1 MAPEPETPRR
11 HARGGKRV
19 AKKKATAVSSGT
31 PPIPADATANK
42 AQAFQPIHILKRG
55 EAAALAPAEHDTAT
69 IPQVETTPPTNPL
82 VEAEGS
88 KLPSPQEASRNG
100 NNSAAETPKPRQK
113 SKNKTKA
120 TPAKPVQTKSHNG
133 PSKSIHETKSH
144 NGPSKPV
151 HETPKSKS
159 KYPAFFTESPSK
171 AYAGPGFHASPDAS
185 SLPLPK
191 FLSQSVPNVD
201 KTTSLKNMM
210 SGTDSS
216 ESSPS
221 ESEASPSKHAA
232 IARLDRQT
240 REESPLDIFFQ
251 ADKKSKSHVPQP
263 ALNTGRIT
271 RQGNPT
277 TKLGAR
283 DGLQPVQR
291 NHARHLTDS
300 STAGMF
306 PMEMEAST
314 PQPRNATVPSKSL
327 SENRTVSESASVPRK
342 DLNAADLM
350 KLLNVSQPSAPI
362 PAPGN
367 SSPLKP
373 STPPPSQRP
382 KTASRS
388 SARLSG
394 TPPIFPGGLDRSP
407 EERQAALL
415 ALAEKQ
421 IAMPNGYTPSGLS
434 SQRPATSS
442 SLRKEMRVSSS
453 PSSGRVPELPSSSMP
468 SHGYATRASTAVK
481 PRPTPAEHSIPSR
494 KANEAQQPINGNNLD
509 LKLMEDDLRKI
520 LKLV

>member
-19 AKKKATAVSSGT
+19 AKKNAAVASSES
-31 PPIPADATANK
+31 PSVPADPIADAAAAANE
-42 AQAFQPIHILKRG
+42 AVAFKPTHILKRG
-55 EAAALAPAEHDTAT
+55 EAATLPAADPATTAN
-69 IPQVETTPPTNPL
+69 PQIETTPPTNTH
-82 VEAEGS
+82 VEAEGR
-88 KLPSPQEASRNG
+88 KPLPQEASPSG
-100 NNSAAETPKPRQK
+100 NNSAADTPKPRQK
-113 SKNKTKA
+113 SKSKPKT
-120 TPAKPVQTKSHNG
+120 TPAKPVQTR
-133 PSKSIHETKSH
+133 SH

-210 SGTDSS
+210 SETDSS

-221 ESEASPSKHAA
+221 EDEPSPSKHAA
-232 IARLDRQT
+232 IAKLDRQT
-240 REESPLDIFFQ
+240 REDSPLDIFFR
-251 ADKKSKSHVPQP
+251 ADKESKLRVPQS
-263 ALNTGRIT
+263 ALNTGRMNS
-271 RQGNPT
+271 QGNPT
-277 TKLGAR
+277 VKSGALNGPR
-283 DGLQPVQR
+283 PVQH
-291 NHARHLTDS
+291 NHVRHLTDS
-300 STAGMF
+300 SNPSMF

-314 PQPRNATVPSKSL
+314 PQPRIATVPSKVL
-327 SENRTVSESASVPRK
+327 SENRTVSESANAPRK

-350 KLLNVSQPSAPI
+350 MLLNVSQPSAPL
-362 PAPGN
+362 PAPEN
-367 SSPLKP
+367 YSPLKP
-373 STPPPSQRP
+373 STPSPSQRS
-382 KTASRS
+382 KTGSRS

-407 EERQAALL
+407 EERQAALV

-442 SLRKEMRVSSS
+442 GLRKEMSISSS
-453 PSSGRVPELPSSSMP
+453 PSSGRVPELPSSSTP
-468 SHGYATRASTAVK
+468 THTYATRASTAAK
-481 PRPTPAEHSIPSR
+481 PRPTPAEYSMPSQ
-494 KANEAQQPINGNNLD
+494 KADEARQPVNGYNHNL
-509 LKLMEDDLRKI
+509 KSMEDDLRKI

>member
-11 HARGGKRV
+11 HTRGGKRA
-19 AKKKATAVSSGT
+19 AKKNPPAASSKT
-31 PPIPADATANK
+31 PPIPADATADATANE

-55 EAAALAPAEHDTAT
+55 EAAVPSAVEHNTTAM
-69 IPQVETTPPTNPL
+69 PQIETTPPPTNPYL
-82 VEAEGS
+82 GAEGT
-88 KLPSPQEASRNG
+88 KPQPQEAPRSG

-133 PSKSIHETKSH
+133 PSKSI
-144 NGPSKPV
+144 

-232 IARLDRQT
+232 IAKLDRQT

-251 ADKKSKSHVPQP
+251 ADKRSKSEVPQP
-263 ALNTGRIT
+263 ALNTGHIT

-277 TKLGAR
+277 TKLGAPN
-283 DGLQPVQR
+283 GLQPVQR
-291 NHARHLTDS
+291 HHARHLTDS
-300 STAGMF
+300 SNNGMF
-306 PMEMEAST
+306 PMEMEASI
-314 PQPRNATVPSKSL
+314 PQPRNATVPSKFL

-350 KLLNVSQPSAPI
+350 KLLNVSQPSAPP

-373 STPPPSQRP
+373 STPSPSQRP

-453 PSSGRVPELPSSSMP
+453 PSSGRVPDLPSSSTP
-468 SHGYATRASTAVK
+468 SHAYATRASTAVK
-481 PRPTPAEHSIPSR
+481 PRPTPAERTMPFQ
-494 KANEAQQPINGNNLD
+494 KPDEAQQPINGNHLD
-509 LKLMEDDLRKI
+509 LKSMEDDLRKI

>member
-11 HARGGKRV
+11 HARGGKRA
-19 AKKKATAVSSGT
+19 AKKNAAVTSSET
-31 PPIPADATANK
+31 PPIPADATANE

-55 EAAALAPAEHDTAT
+55 EAAAPSAPEPDTAA
-69 IPQVETTPPTNPL
+69 IPQIEMTPPTSSH
-82 VEAEGS
+82 VEAQGRKS
-88 KLPSPQEASRNG
+88 QPQEASRSG
-100 NNSAAETPKPRQK
+100 NNSAAEAPKPRQK
-113 SKNKTKA
+113 SKTKPKP
-120 TPAKPVQTKSHNG
+120 TPAKPTH
-133 PSKSIHETKSH
+133 TKSH

-185 SLPLPK
+185 SLPLPT

-210 SGTDSS
+210 SETDSS

-240 REESPLDIFFQ
+240 REESPLDIFFR
-251 ADKKSKSHVPQP
+251 ADKESKSRTPQP
-263 ALNTGRIT
+263 APHTDRIHW
-271 RQGNPT
+271 QGSST
-277 TKLGAR
+277 TKLGAS

-291 NHARHLTDS
+291 NHVRNLTDS
-300 STAGMF
+300 SNAGMF
-306 PMEMEAST
+306 PMEMEASI
-314 PQPRNATVPSKSL
+314 PQPRNATVPSKFL
-327 SENRTVSESASVPRK
+327 SENRTISESASVPRK

-362 PAPGN
+362 PAPEN
-367 SSPLKP
+367 HSPLKP
-373 STPPPSQRP
+373 STPSPSQRP

-434 SQRPATSS
+434 TQRPATSS
-442 SLRKEMRVSSS
+442 SLRKEMSISSS
-453 PSSGRVPELPSSSMP
+453 PSSGRVPELPSSSTP
-468 SHGYATRASTAVK
+468 SHAYATRASTAAK
-481 PRPTPAEHSIPSR
+481 PRPTPAEHSMPSR
-494 KANEAQQPINGNNLD
+494 KPEEAQQPINGNHLD
-509 LKLMEDDLRKI
+509 LKSMEDNLRKI

>member
-11 HARGGKRV
+11 HARGGKRA
-19 AKKKATAVSSGT
+19 AKKNAAAPTSET
-31 PPIPADATANK
+31 PPIPADATADATATE

-55 EAAALAPAEHDTAT
+55 EAAAPLAAEHNTAA
-69 IPQVETTPPTNPL
+69 ISQIETTPPTNSH
-82 VEAEGS
+82 VEAEGT
-88 KLPSPQEASRNG
+88 KPQSQETSRNG
-100 NNSAAETPKPRQK
+100 NNSTAETPKPRQK
-113 SKNKTKA
+113 SKSKTKA
-120 TPAKPVQTKSHNG
+120 TPARPVQTKSHNG
-133 PSKSIHETKSH
+133 PSKS
-144 NGPSKPV
+144 V
-151 HETPKSKS
+151 HETPKSKP
-159 KYPAFFTESPSK
+159 KYPPFFTESPSK

-221 ESEASPSKHAA
+221 ECEASPSKHAA

-263 ALNTGRIT
+263 FLNPDRPNK
-271 RQGNPT
+271 QGDLP
-277 TKLGAR
+277 TKLGAP
-283 DGLQPVQR
+283 DGLRPTQR

-300 STAGMF
+300 SNAGMF
-306 PMEMEAST
+306 PMEMEAPT
-314 PQPRNATVPSKSL
+314 PQPRNATVPSKLL

-350 KLLNVSQPSAPI
+350 KLLNVSPTPAPTSAPE
-362 PAPGN
+362 N
-367 SSPLKP
+367 HSPLKP
-373 STPPPSQRP
+373 STPSPSQRP

-394 TPPIFPGGLDRSP
+394 TPPVFPGGLDRSP
-407 EERQAALL
+407 EERQAALI

-421 IAMPNGYTPSGLS
+421 IAMPNAYTPSGLS

-453 PSSGRVPELPSSSMP
+453 PSSGRVPELPSSSTP
-468 SHGYATRASTAVK
+468 SHPYATRASTAVK
-481 PRPTPAEHSIPSR
+481 PRPTPAEYSKPSR
-494 KANEAQQPINGNNLD
+494 TTDETQQPINGKSLD
-509 LKLMEDDLRKI
+509 LKSMEDDLRKI